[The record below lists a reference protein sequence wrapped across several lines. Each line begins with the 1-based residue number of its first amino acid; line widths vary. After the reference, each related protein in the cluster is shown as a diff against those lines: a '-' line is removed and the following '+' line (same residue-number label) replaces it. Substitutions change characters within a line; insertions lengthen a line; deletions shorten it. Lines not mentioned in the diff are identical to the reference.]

1 MRRGGGCFLEEALFP
16 HTDRLSFQLHSPI
29 PATHEPCALV
39 PSHVSLPLVPGR
51 VSLLPSEQ
59 VAVWDIQ
66 PLFSP
71 VPRHLLRLQI
81 SAPLSPPL
89 SGASDFLSGLL
100 AVFCHQRSVLF
111 PSTRMEL
118 VV

>member
-1 MRRGGGCFLEEALFP
+1 MEGAVFLRKPCFLTL
-16 HTDRLSFQLHSPI
+16 TVCLSSCTSPI

-71 VPRHLLRLQI
+71 LPRHLLRLQI

-89 SGASDFLSGLL
+89 TSSQVSLLSFVTSALCFSL
-100 AVFCHQRSVLF
+100 AHEWNWLCK
-111 PSTRMEL
+111 
-118 VV
+118 